1 MRPGPLLPF
10 SKEVLALFAQFL
22 DFLIGGVFDFLGSFI
37 GILPHFPMS
46 DIKDAIDAY
55 GAIEDVLCWVNWFL
69 PVDIAATIIT
79 VWCTSMMAYVVAKLG
94 FKYASMVRV

>member
-1 MRPGPLLPF
+1 M
-10 SKEVLALFAQFL
+10 FAQFL

-37 GILPHFPMS
+37 GILPHMPMS
-46 DIKDAIDAY
+46 DIQ
-55 GAIEDVLCWVNWFL
+55 GAITTAGTVQTVLAWINWFL

-94 FKYASMVRV
+94 FKYASMVKI